1 MQTFLPYPD
10 FMKSAEVLDYRRL
23 GKQRVEAKQIIN
35 ALSPD
40 SNSRWRNHPAVR
52 MWRNYEHALRYYH
65 DIMILEWINR
75 GYKNNMVLFHVH
87 GSFDMPH
94 WLDDERLHS
103 SHRANLLRKDPIFYG
118 MYGWED
124 DPEAPYWWPV
134 ELKNKKMNEEMNR
147 YWG

>member
-10 FMKSAEVLDYRRL
+10 FMRSAEVLDYRRL
-23 GKQRVEAKQIIN
+23 GKQRVEAKQILN

-40 SNSRWRNHPAVR
+40 SNSRWKNHPAVR
-52 MWRNYEHALRYYH
+52 MWRYYEHALRYYH
-65 DIMILEWINR
+65 DVMILEWINR

-94 WLDDERLHS
+94 WVGDGRLHA
-103 SHRANLLRKDPIFYG
+103 SHRANLMRKDPVFYG
-118 MYGWED
+118 KYEWNVD
-124 DPEAPYWWPV
+124 LEAPYWWPV